1 MIFSSPPYRLLIPNR
16 LNTPLESFAQYTSAQ
31 IRLLN
36 ISDGKSKMAIYVDN
50 VKIKWQGREW
60 CHLVADSLE
69 ELHGFARTL
78 GLKRS
83 WFQAAASYPHY
94 DVTIEVRQKALRLG
108 AHEGCRR
115 KIISCA
121 KAMKAE
127 QTALLHQPA
136 PQQFSLFFD
145 NRIYDQS

>member
-1 MIFSSPPYRLLIPNR
+1 
-16 LNTPLESFAQYTSAQ
+16 
-31 IRLLN
+31 
-36 ISDGKSKMAIYVDN
+36 MAIYVDN

-69 ELHGFARTL
+69 ELHGFARVL

-83 WFQAAASYPHY
+83 WFQASASYPHY
-94 DVTIEVRQKALRLG
+94 DVTIEVRKKALRLG

-145 NRIYDQS
+145 SNTYDQS